1 MKPGLINLK
10 QCMAAGQLPAGCAA
24 RGVDAPALIR
34 SGPAILLRTTCF
46 MAWAYSANAPCAGP
60 PQTAWQPMKPIEYIV
75 PAGAGAAL
83 DTAARVI
90 KQTMESQKIVTQPI
104 IVVNKAGGGGALM
117 NAYLDQRVGDATVL
131 ATIAPTLLTSRI
143 TGQLKQTYSDFT
155 PLAVLFNDYVA
166 VAVRNDSPIRTA
178 ADLVDRLKKSA
189 THLSVGVAAAIG
201 NHVHIGIALPV
212 KAAGADLQ
220 KLHAVAYKSSS
231 ESVTGMLS
239 GDLDLVASTP
249 SNLVT
254 LMTAG
259 KLRIIAISSPARLGG
274 ALAEI
279 PTWKEQ
285 GIDVQ
290 LVATQGVMGPR
301 GLSDEQIAY
310 WERALAQLQRSADYM
325 ALLER
330 HYWTANFM
338 ARHEAVKYYD
348 AQYAAWKRTLTDLG
362 IAKD

>member
-1 MKPGLINLK
+1 
-10 QCMAAGQLPAGCAA
+10 MASRQLPADCAG
-24 RGVDAPALIR
+24 RCIGAPALFCR
-34 SGPAILLRTTCF
+34 GPAFLLSAACF
-46 MAWAYSANAPCAGP
+46 MAWAYSAGALCASP
-60 PQTAWQPMKPIEYIV
+60 PPTAWQPSKPIEYIV

-104 IVVNKAGGGGALM
+104 VVLNKAGGGGALM

-178 ADLVDRLKKSA
+178 ADLIDRLKK
-189 THLSVGVAAAIG
+189 TDTRLSVGVAAAIG

-212 KAAGADLQ
+212 KAAGIDLK
-220 KLHAVAYKSSS
+220 KLGAVAYKSSS

-239 GDLDLVASTP
+239 GDLDLVASTT

-254 LMTAG
+254 LMAAG

-274 ALAEI
+274 ALAET

-310 WERALAQLQRSADYM
+310 WERALSQLQRSADYM

-338 ARHEAVKYYD
+338 PRREALKYYD
-348 AQYAAWKRTLTDLG
+348 TQYGAWKQTLTDLG

>member
-1 MKPGLINLK
+1 
-10 QCMAAGQLPAGCAA
+10 MASRRLTADCAP
-24 RGVDAPALIR
+24 RGVSVPALTCQGR
-34 SGPAILLRTTCF
+34 ALLLNAACL
-46 MAWAYSANAPCAGP
+46 MAWAYSASALCASP
-60 PQTAWQPMKPIEYIV
+60 PQTAWQPSKPIEYIV

-90 KQTMESQKIVTQPI
+90 KQTMESQRIVVQPI

-117 NAYLDQRVGDATVL
+117 NAYLDQRAGDATVL

-143 TGQLKQTYSDFT
+143 TGQLKQTYADFT

-178 ADLVDRLKKSA
+178 ADLIDRLKKA
-189 THLSVGVAAAIG
+189 DTRLSVGVAAAIG

-212 KAAGADLQ
+212 KAAGVDLK
-220 KLHAVAYKSSS
+220 KLGAVAYKSSS

-239 GDLDLVASTP
+239 GDLDLVASTT

-274 ALAEI
+274 ALAEV

-290 LVATQGVMGPR
+290 LVASQGVMGPR

-310 WERALAQLQRSADYM
+310 WERAFSQLQRSADYM

-338 ARHEAVKYYD
+338 PRREALKYYD
-348 AQYAAWKRTLTDLG
+348 AQYAAWKQTLTDLG

>member
-1 MKPGLINLK
+1 MKPGFINPKRSL
-10 QCMAAGQLPAGCAA
+10 ASGRLPAEC
-24 RGVDAPALIR
+24 GVDARIPLCSTPALILGVA
-34 SGPAILLRTTCF
+34 SIV
-46 MAWAYSANAPCAGP
+46 MWACCANAQCASP
-60 PQTAWQPMKPIEYIV
+60 PPTAWQPLRPIEYIV

-90 KQTMESQKIVTQPI
+90 KQTLESQKIVTQPI

-178 ADLVDRLKKSA
+178 ADLIDRLKKA
-189 THLSVGVAAAIG
+189 DARLSVGVAAAIG

-212 KAAGADLQ
+212 KAAGIDLK
-220 KLHAVAYKSSS
+220 KLQAVAYKSSS
-231 ESVTGMLS
+231 ESVLGMLS
-239 GDLDLVASTP
+239 GELDLVASTT

-254 LMTAG
+254 LMAAG

-274 ALAEI
+274 ALAET

-290 LVATQGVMGPR
+290 LVASQGVMGPR

-310 WERALAQLQRSADYM
+310 WERALSQLQRSADYN

-330 HYWTANFM
+330 NYWTPNFM

-348 AQYAAWKRTLTDLG
+348 AQYGAWNRTLTDLG

>member
-1 MKPGLINLK
+1 MICPGKTLL
-10 QCMAAGQLPAGCAA
+10 MYAAYVLAGTHS
-24 RGVDAPALIR
+24 VNAL
-34 SGPAILLRTTCF
+34 
-46 MAWAYSANAPCAGP
+46 CAGSP
-60 PQTAWQPMKPIEYIV
+60 PTAWQPTKAVEYIV

-90 KQTMESQKIVTQPI
+90 KQTLENQKIVNQPI
-104 IVVNKAGGGGALM
+104 VVVNKAGGGGALM
-117 NAYLDQRVGDATVL
+117 NAYLDQRAGDANVL

-155 PLAVLFNDYVA
+155 PLAVLFDEFVA
-166 VAVRNDSPIRTA
+166 VAVRNDSPIKTA
-178 ADLVDRLKKSA
+178 ADLIDRLRKSDG
-189 THLSVGVAAAIG
+189 HLSVGVAAAIG

-212 KAAGADLQ
+212 KAAGVDLR

-239 GDLDLVASTP
+239 GDLDLVASTT

-254 LMTAG
+254 LMAAG
-259 KLRIIAISSPARLGG
+259 KLRIIAISSPSRLGG
-274 ALAEI
+274 ALADI

-301 GLSDEQIAY
+301 GLSEEQIAY
-310 WERALAQLQRSADYM
+310 WVSALSRLQQSVDYM

-330 HYWTANFM
+330 HYWTANFI
-338 ARHEAVKYYD
+338 ARHDAVKYYD

-362 IAKD
+362 MAKD